1 MKVPMRTR
9 QLRRLTVAASNAPF
23 AWNGTASARR
33 LRALVQTDRRKSIST
48 RPPVLNPQ
56 FSRRNI
62 RRLTRVTEVPRPT
75 SQSRGNVTPNEA
87 GVLPLNEAPNIEAPN
102 IEAPNIDTPVA
113 SKEKVHARTQSHPF
127 FLGETLICENPAITR
142 NQNTIVQAA
151 KKTQK

>member
-1 MKVPMRTR
+1 MRTR

-48 RPPVLNPQ
+48 RPPMLNPQ

-62 RRLTRVTEVPRPT
+62 RRLTRVAEVPRPT
-75 SQSRGNVTPNEA
+75 SQSNVTP
-87 GVLPLNEAPNIEAPN
+87 NEAPNIEAPN
-102 IEAPNIDTPVA
+102 IDAPVA
-113 SKEKVHARTQSHPF
+113 SKQNLQAKSQSHPF

>member
-1 MKVPMRTR
+1 MKVAMRTR

-62 RRLTRVTEVPRPT
+62 RRLTRVAEVPRPT
-75 SQSRGNVTPNEA
+75 SQSNVTPNEA

-102 IEAPNIDTPVA
+102 IYAPVA
-113 SKEKVHARTQSHPF
+113 SKEKVHAKSQSHPF
-127 FLGETLICENPAITR
+127 FLGETLIFENPAITR